1 MWRNFIGNICKIAA
15 IKISMCYYK
24 DKKKMPF
31 TDEVKIVIRHCIL
44 DKGFGVKK
52 LLNEFSNKNWSKGD
66 LDHF

>member
-1 MWRNFIGNICKIAA
+1 
-15 IKISMCYYK
+15 MCYYK

-44 DKGFGVKK
+44 DKGYGVKK
-52 LLNEFSNKNWSKGD
+52 LLNEFFNKNWSKGD